1 MARYDVYRFNGKYV
15 VDLQCDLVTIPGS
28 RVVAP
33 MVEKASVPETVKGLH
48 PNVDF
53 AEGSL
58 VIATHLLAAAPIAAL
73 DGPVGNCRGQGDEIT
88 RALDLLFIGY

>member
-1 MARYDVYRFNGKYV
+1 MARYDIYRFNGKYV

-33 MVEKASVPETVKGLH
+33 MVEKSAVPETVRGLH
-48 PNVDF
+48 PHVDF
-53 AEGSL
+53 LDEPL
-58 VIATHLLAAAPIAAL
+58 LIATHLLAAAPIAAL
-73 DGPVGNCRGQGDEIT
+73 DGPVGNCRTQGDEIT

>member
-1 MARYDVYRFNGKYV
+1 MARYDIYRFNGNYV

-33 MVEKASVPETVKGLH
+33 MVERATVSEPVRGLH
-48 PNVDF
+48 PSVDF
-53 AEGSL
+53 L
-58 VIATHLLAAAPIAAL
+58 DDPFVIAIHLLAAAPVAGL